1 MDGLIRDLR
10 YSLRMMAKAPG
21 FTALAIITLALGIGA
36 NTAIFTV
43 ANSVLLRPLGYKNP
57 NQLLRISTHLDGTC
71 CVSLPYFSLL
81 SDTNR
86 SFSGLTAYQFDAA
99 NLERASGAEQVE
111 AERVAGNFF
120 DVLGVKPLV
129 GRAFLPDE
137 DQPGGNP
144 VALIGLELATR
155 LFGGVQSAVG
165 QHLTLNSKDYTI
177 IGVLP
182 PKFGVRLLGRQ
193 PEIWMTRLIDFSL
206 VTPARVNRGG
216 MYYEALG
223 RLRPGVTA
231 EQARAE
237 ADVIFQQYKHDKPS
251 NFDSTSDVFITVANL
266 QASLVAN
273 IRPTLLTLSAAV
285 GFVLLI
291 ACANV
296 AGLLLF
302 RALSRR
308 KEFAVRSA
316 LGAARSAMIRQLLI
330 ESILLAI
337 VSGGLGIFLG
347 IAGTKFLAVFTQT
360 NLPQVADVPID
371 LRVLAFTLGIS
382 VLSGIAFGLTPSMQ
396 LSRPNIGGM
405 LADEGRG
412 AAGNR
417 QRNRARNALVIVQ
430 IALSMVLLIGSG
442 LLIRSFLRLRSVDP
456 GFDATRTLTA
466 QTFLSPATYPQS
478 PQRIAFYQDALREM
492 QSIPGVEA
500 AGISTALPI
509 APTHESP
516 ARFEGQPEVDL
527 GKRPLVM
534 IESISPD
541 YPKVMRMVLIEG
553 RLFDD
558 GDNATAAPVVLVN
571 QTSVRRFWPNEDPI
585 GRLVW
590 IGNLPPMRVVGVLRD
605 MKNDSLATPPQPEV
619 FFPLPQSAAFAT
631 PMLYLTLRSSIDPH
645 TLASALRDKIVTVN
659 RGLPVTDMQ
668 TMEERVELGSA
679 SSRSMMLLIGIFSA
693 TALILAVVGIYGV
706 MAFSV
711 AQRTQELGI
720 RMALGASGSE
730 ILWLVIGHGLRLA
743 LAGVA
748 IGVAASFAL
757 TRLTASMLFETSA
770 TDPATFAGS
779 ALLFVAVAALA
790 SYIPARRATR
800 INATEALRAG

>member
-1 MDGLIRDLR
+1 MDSLIRDLR

-21 FTALAIITLALGIGA
+21 FTALAVITLALGIGA

-43 ANSVLLRPLGYKNP
+43 ANSVLLRPLAYENP
-57 NQLLRISTHLDGTC
+57 NQLLRISTHPDGSC
-71 CVSLPYFSLL
+71 CVSLPYISLL
-81 SDTNR
+81 SDTNH
-86 SFSGLTAYQFDAA
+86 SFSGITVYQFDAA
-99 NLERASGAEQVE
+99 NLERPSGAEQIE

-120 DVLGVKPLV
+120 DVLGVKAIA

-144 VALIGLELATR
+144 VVLIGFELATR
-155 LFGGVQSAVG
+155 LFGDAQRAVG
-165 QHLTLNSKDYTI
+165 QHLTLNSKDYTV
-177 IGVLP
+177 IGVVG

-223 RLRPGVTA
+223 RLRPEVTA
-231 EQARAE
+231 TQARAE
-237 ADVIFQQYKHDKPS
+237 AGVIFQQYKRDKAS
-251 NFDSTSDVFITVANL
+251 NFDSTSDVNITVENL

-316 LGAARSAMIRQLLI
+316 LGAARSAMIRQLLT
-330 ESILLAI
+330 ESVLLAV

-347 IAGTKFLAVFTQT
+347 LAGTEFLAKFTQT
-360 NLPQVADVPID
+360 NLPQVADVPVD

-396 LSRPNIGGM
+396 LSQPNIGGM

-412 AAGNR
+412 AAGSR

-430 IALSMVLLIGSG
+430 IALSMVLLIGLG
-442 LLIRSFLRLRSVDP
+442 LLIRSFLRLRTVDP
-456 GFDATRTLTA
+456 GFDSAHILTA
-466 QTFLSPATYPQS
+466 QTFLPPTSYTQPA
-478 PQRIAFYQDALREM
+478 QRIAFYQDALREM
-492 QSIPGVEA
+492 QSIPGVESA
-500 AGISTALPI
+500 AVSTALPI
-509 APTHESP
+509 DPTHESP
-516 ARFEGQPEVDL
+516 ARFEGQPEVDM
-527 GKRPLVM
+527 GKRPIVM

-541 YPKVMRMVLIEG
+541 YPKVMRMPLLEG
-553 RLFDD
+553 RQFDD
-558 GDNATAAPVVLVN
+558 SDNATAASVALVN

-585 GRLVW
+585 GKLVW
-590 IGNLPPMRVVGVLRD
+590 IGGLAPMRVVGVLRD
-605 MKNDSLATPPQPEV
+605 VKNDSLATPTQPEV
-619 FFPLPQSAAFAT
+619 FFPFPQFPT
-631 PMLYLTLRSSIDPH
+631 PMLYLTLRSSMDPH
-645 TLASALRDKIVTVN
+645 TLAPALRERIVAVN
-659 RGLPVTDMQ
+659 RGQPVTDIQ
-668 TMEERVELGSA
+668 TMEERLELGSA
-679 SSRSMMLLIGIFSA
+679 SSRSMMLLISIFSG
-693 TALILAVVGIYGV
+693 TALILALVGIYGV

-711 AQRTQELGI
+711 AQRTQELGV
-720 RMALGASGSE
+720 RMALGASSSE
-730 ILWLVIGHGLRLA
+730 ILGMVIGNGLRLA
-743 LAGVA
+743 LAGIV
-748 IGVAASFAL
+748 IGLAASFAL

-770 TDPATFAGS
+770 TDPVTFVGS
-779 ALLFVAVAALA
+779 ALLFAAVATLA

-800 INATEALRAG
+800 INPIEALRAG